1 MHSLN
6 NFYVCPMHPE
16 IKQDRPGSCPLCG
29 MSLERKIPVQEEENS
44 ELKKMT
50 RRFWIGLLFT
60 LPILG
65 LVLLDTFW
73 REKIESFLPFQIS
86 AWMQAILATPVVL
99 WCGFFFF
106 QRGWQGIASLQL
118 NMFSLIA
125 LGVGAAYIYSLIG
138 AFFPSLFPISFRQ
151 GGKWIGLY
159 FEAATVIT
167 LLVIIGQI
175 LELKARAKTSGAIK
189 ELMNLAPKVA
199 TLISENGTE
208 TTILLEEIKKGE
220 VLRVKPGEKIPVD
233 GVVIEGKSVID
244 ESMITGES
252 VPVEKQQGD
261 KVTGATLNET
271 GSFLMRAEKIGSE
284 TLLARMIQMVSEAQ
298 SSRVPIQKLVDRVTT
313 YFVPS
318 IVLIAIMTFF
328 AWWFAGPSPALAYA
342 IINAVSVLIIAC
354 PCALGLATP
363 VSVMAGVGKG
373 ATMGILI
380 KDAEALEW
388 MTKVDTVI
396 FDKTGTLTEGK
407 IHLNHIFS
415 LEAGK
420 EEAILQLSAS
430 LESLSEHPLSSAI
443 VSLANEKRLPLL
455 QTEDFHSFTGMGIV
469 GKVEGKKIA
478 IGNQKLMDDQSIA
491 LDSLTK
497 QAESAQQAGQTV
509 LYFAQDGHAIGWLA
523 VSDVLKESTPEAVRM
538 LHKENIYL
546 VMLTGD
552 QYSTAHAIGKKL
564 KIDQIESNVLPQDKS
579 KIVKELQSRSHIVAM
594 AGDGINDAP
603 ALATAHVGI
612 AMGTGTDVAMESAGV
627 TLVKGDLRGIARAR
641 NLSLATFRNIRQNLA
656 WAFVYNILGVPI
668 AAGVLYPFGL
678 LLSPMIAS
686 AAMAFSSVSV
696 IWNALRLRRIKL

>member
-1 MHSLN
+1 
-6 NFYVCPMHPE
+6 MHPE